1 MMSATFNFFN
11 TFLIYFLLLNSF
23 SQSIHILKPTPND
36 YYTNLKHKTNNVLIS
51 PIQSP
56 LSKLCN
62 KVLDTYQYMGS
73 ASLEPFRDCNEDLID
88 FSDKR
93 SYPYCYSSIDNFYC
107 YYYFSN
113 NQSKDC
119 PSNEVI
125 DKILNVIKM
134 CVVTKRN
141 SQTEFICRSLD
152 IITNKIVSSEEF
164 CNNAERIVYNSN
176 KEREY
181 IPMKNQDKP
190 SCKKISELYNT
201 CIDMKTLFPNSSEK
215 DCFNVN
221 HISSYCNSIR
231 EYDNTEKKLCSKYV
245 LPKFAHS
252 ALYDKINFMKNNI
265 CDNIEQN
272 LVNDYANNEKKIKMK
287 IIKKENE
294 LKELNNTNS
303 NNKELIM
310 MTNIT
315 LTKMNNITKE
325 WISFYAELTSTF
337 IIRKTLTSN
346 EDSKLKELKKL
357 FELYSSLSSELYR
370 MTRDHTIDLSHFDN
384 LYQTLKTYIQKV
396 ILYNKELEKK
406 INVLSYIIK
415 SNQNIT
421 LNREE
426 ENDEEDGEKITITEK
441 EINEYQNEYIK
452 ILNYIKRFVDFVN
465 NNAVIN
471 QNSLETKNNNI
482 KKEIEELQKHLK
494 INNMQRTNYVKE
506 TF

>member
-1 MMSATFNFFN
+1 
-11 TFLIYFLLLNSF
+11 
-23 SQSIHILKPTPND
+23 
-36 YYTNLKHKTNNVLIS
+36 
-51 PIQSP
+51 
-56 LSKLCN
+56 
-62 KVLDTYQYMGS
+62 
-73 ASLEPFRDCNEDLID
+73 
-88 FSDKR
+88 
-93 SYPYCYSSIDNFYC
+93 
-107 YYYFSN
+107 
-113 NQSKDC
+113 
-119 PSNEVI
+119 
-125 DKILNVIKM
+125 
-134 CVVTKRN
+134 
-141 SQTEFICRSLD
+141 
-152 IITNKIVSSEEF
+152 
-164 CNNAERIVYNSN
+164 
-176 KEREY
+176 
-181 IPMKNQDKP
+181 
-190 SCKKISELYNT
+190 
-201 CIDMKTLFPNSSEK
+201 MKTLFPNSSEK

-482 KKEIEELQKHLK
+482 KKEIEKLQKHLK

-506 TF
+506 TL